1 MPRFCH
7 ILKGEPTEV
16 ADLCGMGCEKS
27 EDYHQA
33 FHMRD

>member
-7 ILKGEPTEV
+7 ILKGEATEV

-27 EDYHQA
+27 GRLPPGFSHA
-33 FHMRD
+33 